1 MKSLILKHRE
11 WEQVFAKIKEEY
23 ADTPSIYLMRNKM
36 RTQLGFT
43 VREHQQEYDY
53 DSVNYSLDDDWR
65 DYRSQIHID
74 FYSEAA
80 RTMFVLKYL

>member
-1 MKSLILKHRE
+1 MRSIILRHRE

-43 VREHQQEYDY
+43 VREHRNYNEQDVEYDL
-53 DSVNYSLDDDWR
+53 NNDWR

>member
-1 MKSLILKHRE
+1 MRSIILRHRE
-11 WEQVFAKIKEEY
+11 WQQVFAKIKEEY

-36 RTQLGFT
+36 RDQLGFT
-43 VREHQQEYDY
+43 VREHRNYNEQDVEYDL
-53 DSVNYSLDDDWR
+53 NNDWR

-80 RTMFVLKYL
+80 RTMFMLKYL

>member
-43 VREHQQEYDY
+43 VREHRNYNEQDVEYDL
-53 DSVNYSLDDDWR
+53 NNDWR

-74 FYSEAA
+74 FYSESAK
-80 RTMFVLKYL
+80 TMFVLKYL

>member
-11 WEQVFAKIKEEY
+11 WERIFAKIKEEY

-43 VREHQQEYDY
+43 VREHRNYNEQDVEYDL
-53 DSVNYSLDDDWR
+53 NNDWR

>member
-1 MKSLILKHRE
+1 MKSLVLKHRE

-43 VREHQQEYDY
+43 VREHRNYNEQDVEYDL
-53 DSVNYSLDDDWR
+53 NNDWR

>member
-11 WEQVFAKIKEEY
+11 WERIFAKIKEEY

-43 VREHQQEYDY
+43 VREHRNYNEQDVEYDL
-53 DSVNYSLDDDWR
+53 NNDWR
-65 DYRSQIHID
+65 DYHSQIHID

-80 RTMFVLKYL
+80 RTMFMLKYL

>member
-1 MKSLILKHRE
+1 MKSIVLRHRE
-11 WEQVFAKIKEEY
+11 WDRIFAKIKEEY
-23 ADTPSIYLMRNKM
+23 AATPSVYLMRNKM
-36 RTQLGFT
+36 KEQLGFT
-43 VREHQQEYDY
+43 VREHANYNEQDVEYDL
-53 DSVNYSLDDDWR
+53 NNDWR